1 MHVASETETRPG
13 TRRGIPRV
21 RSKFGDEFLQ
31 THAGE
36 GDEAGEG
43 AGFDG
48 AVHWHGDRPLRFAQ
62 DDVRAG
68 LATFDETGPPGRA
81 RTASAP
87 LTSRG
92 NFI

>member
-1 MHVASETETRPG
+1 MLQAKRRRARERGAGFPG
-13 TRRGIPRV
+13 AVKV
-21 RSKFGDEFLQ
+21 RDEFLQ